1 MYLAAWLPNRSCAHA
16 RRLEPATLAGSSAR
30 CNAVAS
36 GSRSKHGIVSRF
48 CAPRT
53 PRSLTGSSI
62 RGCARPWWRARAP
75 RASPTLASTSP
86 APTSVR
92 DETKTSRAM
101 RLFIAVNLP
110 AAVRD
115 AIYADAE
122 PLRAATNAIRWVSP
136 AALHV
141 TLKFLGEQDE
151 SLVAPLRD
159 VLEAVVPTHAAISVR
174 TTEVGAF
181 PNFRRPRVVWV
192 GMTSERALQSLA
204 GDIDRALTPL
214 GIPREAR
221 PFQAH
226 LTLGRVKSELPPAD
240 ATNLAA
246 A

>member
-1 MYLAAWLPNRSCAHA
+1 
-16 RRLEPATLAGSSAR
+16 
-30 CNAVAS
+30 
-36 GSRSKHGIVSRF
+36 
-48 CAPRT
+48 
-53 PRSLTGSSI
+53 
-62 RGCARPWWRARAP
+62 
-75 RASPTLASTSP
+75 
-86 APTSVR
+86 
-92 DETKTSRAM
+92 M

-122 PLRAATNAIRWVSP
+122 PLRAATTAIRWVSP

-151 SLVAPLRD
+151 SLVSPLRD
-159 VLEAVVPTHAAISVR
+159 VLESVVPTHVAISAR
-174 TTEVGAF
+174 TTAVGVF

-221 PFQAH
+221 AFQAH
-226 LTLGRVKSELPPAD
+226 LTLGRVKGELGPAE
-240 ATNLAA
+240 ATALAA
-246 A
+246 AAKSCGGSRELAVQTVDLMRSELGPGGSRYSVLAAVPLHARGT